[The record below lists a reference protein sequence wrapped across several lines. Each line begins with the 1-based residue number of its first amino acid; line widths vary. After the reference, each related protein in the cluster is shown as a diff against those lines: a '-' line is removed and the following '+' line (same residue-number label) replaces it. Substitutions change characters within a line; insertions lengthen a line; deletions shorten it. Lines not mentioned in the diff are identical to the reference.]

1 MPRTCSLVL
10 SCAAL
15 VGAALAACTT
25 TTSSP
30 TPAKADGGGTEAK
43 AKAEPDAPAA
53 LLDPDAANAEAPK
66 EYKVEVTTTEGRF
79 VLAIHRDWAPLG
91 ADRFYN
97 LVKIGF
103 YDDLAFFRVVD
114 GFMVQFGMHANPKV
128 SKAWKPA
135 RISDDP
141 RTQSNKKGTI
151 SFANSGKNTRTTQVF
166 INFNDNTPLDSM
178 GFAPFGEVV
187 EGMDVVEKLHKGY
200 GDGPPGGSGPDQRE
214 IERNGNDYLKRRYPE
229 LDYIQTARV
238 LE

>member
-1 MPRTCSLVL
+1 MPRTRLLVL
-10 SCAAL
+10 AFVAT
-15 VGAALAACTT
+15 ATAACTT
-25 TTSSP
+25 SSSP
-30 TPAKADGGGTEAK
+30 PAPSKAEGGAADSA
-43 AKAEPDAPAA
+43 AKAEPDVAPA
-53 LLDPDAANAEAPK
+53 LLDPDSATAEAPA
-66 EYKVEVTTTEGRF
+66 EYKVEVTTKKGKF
-79 VLAIHRDWAPLG
+79 VLAIHREWAPLG

-97 LVKIGF
+97 LVKIGY

-128 SKAWKPA
+128 TKAWKPA
-135 RISDDP
+135 RIADDP
-141 RTQSNKKGTI
+141 PTQKNKKGTI

-187 EGMDVVEKLHKGY
+187 EGMNIVERLHKGY
-200 GDGPPGGSGPDQRE
+200 GDGPPSGSGPDQRE
-214 IERNGNDYLKRRYPE
+214 IERNGNEYLKRRFPE

>member
-1 MPRTCSLVL
+1 MACS
-10 SCAAL
+10 SS
-15 VGAALAACTT
+15 
-25 TTSSP
+25 TSG
-30 TPAKADGGGTEAK
+30 PAPATEAAGGK
-43 AKAEPDAPAA
+43 SGETKTAEADVAPA
-53 LLDPDAANAEAPK
+53 LLDPDAATAQAPAQ
-66 EYKVEVTTTEGRF
+66 YKVEFTTTKGRF
-79 VLAIHRDWAPLG
+79 VVDVHRDWAPKG

-135 RISDDP
+135 RIADDE
-141 RTQSNKKGTI
+141 RTQPNEKGTI

-166 INFNDNTPLDSM
+166 INYNDNTPLDGM

-187 EGMDVVEKLHKGY
+187 EGMDVVEKLHDGY
-200 GDGPPGGSGPDQRE
+200 GDGPPSGSGPDQRE
-214 IERNGNDYLKRRYPE
+214 IERNGNEYLKRRFPQ
-229 LDYIQTARV
+229 LDYIETARV